1 MGRWWTPI
9 GIPQRGLFSWK
20 PGQQIKGL
28 KLLAKDGDGE
38 GAVTKSPPRPHAPP
52 HPGLLGPSSP
62 LLSLQSASPDWASS
76 TYPFSAQVLLL
87 KSSFLDCHLWPLSS
101 ANTHSPSEARVN
113 MILSLSCLKQ
123 WLLVAN
129 EDQIQCP
136 NPTSKALC
144 DPASQ
149 GTSSIA
155 PLPHSSPPVPSAL
168 CSRHVLAPTQS
179 KFTLT
184 FFLTGNQFGLHLRW
198 ETFPLTSTSSHCH
211 ALWSTTLVFL
221 LLWTRN
227 FFP

>member
-1 MGRWWTPI
+1 MNFHRDSSEGTVQLEARAADKGAEIVSKGWWWGRGSNKVSYP
-9 GIPQRGLFSWK
+9 
-20 PGQQIKGL
+20 
-28 KLLAKDGDGE
+28 
-38 GAVTKSPPRPHAPP
+38 PPRSPQPRT
-52 HPGLLGPSSP
+52 PGPILFP
-62 LLSLQSASPDWASS
+62 LLSLQSAGPDWASS

-149 GTSSIA
+149 GTST
-155 PLPHSSPPVPSAL
+155 PLPPSSPPVASAL

-198 ETFPLTSTSSHCH
+198 ETFPLASTSSHCH